1 MPPGC
6 HVALA
11 WLAHV
16 NVHDIIEQI
25 GFAVLASKVSADNVL
40 MIGEVRFARLAAVD
54 LAAVEVRV
62 VGKAHLLRVPD

>member
-1 MPPGC
+1 
-6 HVALA
+6 
-11 WLAHV
+11 
-16 NVHDIIEQI
+16 
-25 GFAVLASKVSADNVL
+25 